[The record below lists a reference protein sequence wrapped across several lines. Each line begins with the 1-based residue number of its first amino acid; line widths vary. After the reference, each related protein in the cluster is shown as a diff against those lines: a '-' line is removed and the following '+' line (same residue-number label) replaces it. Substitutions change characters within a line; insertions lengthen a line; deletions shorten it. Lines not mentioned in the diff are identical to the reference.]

1 MNRLKRLATGAV
13 AGALAAAMTLTSFAA
28 NITYTYNPGGVTN
41 YIKTDSYKG
50 YENFP
55 CWIWYQGYCYYY
67 DQNGN
72 YLTNTTTPDG
82 YTVDE
87 LGRWTV
93 NGNPVHNGAGNYKM
107 HTEDYNG
114 KSDDEI
120 WALMKE
126 KLIPVYQD
134 AIVEK
139 DYDGLDA
146 DGKQIHID
154 AYSYGYGND
163 IIWHYK
169 TMDTYGGYGET
180 VLTHNDQRHNT
191 YVTVAIGN
199 EWSDLEQIFN
209 DAISKAS
216 YANSV
221 DIKEKTIKAAV
232 GDKIGTEL
240 FNYIKQHAD
249 KRKTGGGYIST
260 SHDEHGYPVMV
271 WTDDPIGDGI
281 MAETMDLTNWKN
293 KTTDYGKRFSVDYNS
308 TDGLLINIYNN

>member
-50 YENFP
+50 YENYP

-93 NGNPVHNGAGNYKM
+93 NGNPIHNGAGNYKM

-120 WALMKE
+120 WSLMKE

-134 AIVEK
+134 AIVSW
-139 DYDGLDA
+139 DFDGIDA
-146 DGKQIHID
+146 DGIHRHID
-154 AYSYGYGND
+154 NYSYGYGAD
-163 IIWHYK
+163 IIWTDKY
-169 TMDTYGGYGET
+169 MGTYGGYGET
-180 VLTHNDQRHNT
+180 GIEHNDQRFGT
-191 YVTVAIGN
+191 YVTAHIGN
-199 EWSDLEQIFN
+199 DWSDLE
-209 DAISKAS
+209 
-216 YANSV
+216 
-221 DIKEKTIKAAV
+221 
-232 GDKIGTEL
+232 
-240 FNYIKQHAD
+240 
-249 KRKTGGGYIST
+249 RK
-260 SHDEHGYPVMV
+260 
-271 WTDDPIGDGI
+271 
-281 MAETMDLTNWKN
+281 
-293 KTTDYGKRFSVDYNS
+293 
-308 TDGLLINIYNN
+308 YNNAF

>member
-28 NITYTYNPGGVTN
+28 NITYTKQGSVTN

-93 NGNPVHNGAGNYKM
+93 NGNPIHNGAGNYKM

-120 WALMKE
+120 WSLMKE

-154 AYSYGYGND
+154 TYSYGYGND
-163 IIWHYK
+163 IIWHYND
-169 TMDTYGGYGET
+169 TSTYGGYGET
-180 VLTHNDQRHNT
+180 AVTHNDQRFGT
-191 YVTVAIGN
+191 FVTAHIGN
-199 EWSDLEQIFN
+199 EWSDLERLFN

-221 DIKEKTIKAAV
+221 DIKEKTIKAVV
-232 GDKIGTEL
+232 GDNIGTEL

-249 KRKTGGGYIST
+249 KTIQDAEWNPYGN
-260 SHDEHGYPVMV
+260 P
-271 WTDDPIGDGI
+271 DGI
-281 MAETMDLTNWKN
+281 KPSKLDFSAWQNRK
-293 KTTDYGKRFSVDYNS
+293 TDYGKTFSIEVI
-308 TDGLLINIYNN
+308 GEGINIKVYK

>member
-93 NGNPVHNGAGNYKM
+93 NGNPIHNGAGNYKM

-134 AIVEK
+134 AIIGW
-139 DYDGLDA
+139 DYDGIGA
-146 DGKQIHID
+146 DGIHRHID
-154 AYSYGYGND
+154 NYSYGYGAD
-163 IIWHYK
+163 IIWTDKY
-169 TMDTYGGYGET
+169 MGTYGGYGET
-180 VLTHNDQRHNT
+180 GIEHNDNMYGT
-191 YVTVAIGN
+191 FVTAWIGN
-199 EWSDLEQIFN
+199 DWSDLEQMYDN
-209 DAISKAS
+209 AISKAVYS
-216 YANSV
+216 NKP
-221 DIKEKTIKAAV
+221 DIKEKTIKAAI

-249 KRKTGGGYIST
+249 KIIPDAEWNPYNM
-260 SHDEHGYPVMV
+260 P
-271 WTDDPIGDGI
+271 DGI
-281 MAETMDLTNWKN
+281 MPSKLDFSAWQNRK
-293 KTTDYGKRFSVDYNS
+293 TDYGKTFSVEV
-308 TDGLLINIYNN
+308 TGEVINIKVYK